1 VLVPGIGLG
10 HEAWRPT
17 VRALDRARLASCSVL
32 PLPGYG
38 VPAARRDELA
48 PDVLAGTMVDRTP
61 AGDGP
66 RFLVGHS
73 ASCQIVAWAA
83 ARPTYRADG
92 LVLIGPTTDPR
103 GRTWPRLAGRW
114 LATARHERPGQ
125 VPALVRQYARTGPG
139 SMLRAM
145 DAARQDRIEEVLA
158 AVSCPVLVL
167 RGRHDRIC
175 PEDWAQVLV
184 GATGDA
190 SGLSCS
196 TTLPVGGH
204 MVPLT
209 HGDLVAAAIT
219 GFVGRVLS

>member
-1 VLVPGIGLG
+1 
-10 HEAWRPT
+10 
-17 VRALDRARLASCSVL
+17 
-32 PLPGYG
+32 
-38 VPAARRDELA
+38 
-48 PDVLAGTMVDRTP
+48 
-61 AGDGP
+61 
-66 RFLVGHS
+66 
-73 ASCQIVAWAA
+73 
-83 ARPTYRADG
+83 
-92 LVLIGPTTDPR
+92 
-103 GRTWPRLAGRW
+103 
-114 LATARHERPGQ
+114 
-125 VPALVRQYARTGPG
+125 
-139 SMLRAM
+139 MLRAM
-145 DAARQDRIEEVLA
+145 DAARQNRIEDVLA

-196 TTLPVGGH
+196 TTLPVVGH